1 MLNVF
6 LRSIY
11 IGLLTVLDII
21 FLLIFA
27 LIHRVSVSML
37 GMISLLWS
45 SVYIPVNLLA
55 SRISDEGRVGFVSI
69 ISAIFSISSL
79 YLLINFYDDLT
90 ILIISYILHSIALS
104 SGRISHN
111 ISLNE
116 SYYFEEWSRYSI
128 VSSSLQRFTYVAV
141 LIILFLEKDMV
152 STLNKITIFGLLL
165 SLLFPFL
172 ISYRGFERRYSSLV
186 TKIDSVST
194 VTRYMTLLPDL
205 RGDVLSYTKNWFE
218 LQNSTIPI
226 IISALLTSVAVE
238 LLMVPIPAAFRTML
252 GQQGLLIIYIVI
264 GLLTGFSIL
273 IFSGAISKPYLIG
286 ILRVPLVISILFLIP
301 QAVDTEYIILLGL
314 VYAVFSVLNNMFSTT
329 LYNIYNQRSF
339 GFGLGIYMSIL
350 EIGSVIGDLL
360 IWLILGGLGYSVIL
374 LISTILLILSIIF
387 LR

>member
-1 MLNVF
+1 
-6 LRSIY
+6 
-11 IGLLTVLDII
+11 
-21 FLLIFA
+21 
-27 LIHRVSVSML
+27 ML

-79 YLLINFYDDLT
+79 YLLTNFYNNLT

-141 LIILFLEKDMV
+141 LIILFLEEDMI
-152 STLNKITIFGLLL
+152 STLNKITLFGLLL

-186 TKIDSVST
+186 AKIDNVST

-238 LLMVPIPAAFRTML
+238 LLMVPIPAAFRSML